1 MPSDFIAEL
10 ILVWTIVVS
19 IVAIV
24 LAVFLLRLRH
34 KHKADI
40 KDLIADHKDA
50 QTKTMTLGRNT
61 VRGELNEILGSFKLL
76 NEYDQ
81 LAFVNGATSPS
92 LDLLGVKEDR
102 VDFIEIK
109 SLGTGLTPTEKKV
122 KRLIDDKKVKYV
134 ILEGNLPKYFK
145 INERE

>member
-1 MPSDFIAEL
+1 MDEKL
-10 ILVWTIVVS
+10 G
-19 IVAIV
+19 
-24 LAVFLLRLRH
+24 
-34 KHKADI
+34 KK
-40 KDLIADHKDA
+40 
-50 QTKTMTLGRNT
+50 QTSSYTLGRNT
-61 VRGELNEILGSFKLL
+61 VRGDLNEILGSFKLL

-109 SLGTGLTPTEKKV
+109 SLGTGLTKSEKKV
-122 KRLIDDKKVKYV
+122 KKLIDDKKVKYV
-134 ILEGNLPKYFK
+134 VFEGNLPKNFE

>member
-1 MPSDFIAEL
+1 MAEFE
-10 ILVWTIVVS
+10 IIWAIVVS
-19 IVAIV
+19 IALII
-24 LAVFLLRLRH
+24 LAVFLLRLQR

-40 KDLIADHKDA
+40 QNLIVDHKEV
-50 QTKTMTLGRNT
+50 QTKTMMLGRNK

-109 SLGTGLTPTEKKV
+109 SLGTGLSKSEKKL
-122 KRLIDDKKVKYV
+122 KQLIDDKKVKYV
-134 ILEGNLPKYFK
+134 VFEGNLPKYFE